1 VRLNVLQA
9 LSLLSNSQ
17 DVDVASSQNIEEAAI
32 IPFCFPFG
40 MQMRITAAS
49 FYRNRENLFRRF
61 LLSGSFADATRWRF
75 F

>member
-1 VRLNVLQA
+1 VGLNVLQA

-49 FYRNRENLFRRF
+49 FCDARVKR
-61 LLSGSFADATRWRF
+61 SKSFVLAQKAF
-75 F
+75 